1 MPWPSTRYRT
11 SSSREKVVRLSSQ
24 LHLQVIA
31 IPKIKDSKLKS
42 STLGYRE
49 QMSHWP
55 EQPVNIIIKWLK
67 DHSCSLIVA
76 HFGCGS
82 ATLAKNVKN
91 KVFSIDLVANDPS
104 VIACAMSH
112 VKISDLKGILLCFME
127 SASSEV
133 YGDLASKGE
142 QFEVVFVSGD
152 EDAESFDEYFA
163 KMP

>member
-1 MPWPSTRYRT
+1 MFYFY
-11 SSSREKVVRLSSQ
+11 SSI
-24 LHLQVIA
+24 IA
-31 IPKIKDSKLKS
+31 
-42 STLGYRE
+42 GYRE

-76 HFGCGS
+76 HFGWS

-112 VKISDLKGILLCFME
+112 MISSPNDGFKANRM
-127 SASSEV
+127 SST
-133 YGDLASKGE
+133 GPCSHPDLAWHAIFLE
-142 QFEVVFVSGD
+142 
-152 EDAESFDEYFA
+152 AL
-163 KMP
+163 